1 MSRYLPPQVHKQVIK
16 EPLNAGNRA
25 IKGLAFQWEV
35 GLINGRSMGGG
46 VNQWEVNGR
55 WG

>member
-1 MSRYLPPQVHKQVIK
+1 M
-16 EPLNAGNRA
+16 G
-25 IKGLAFQWEV
+25 GQWEV